1 MVNPSTSASDSDIFI
16 SNSAGSISE
25 GITGGVQGN
34 WERSDSSD
42 SGSVMIMTA
51 YDSNFL
57 QISLGHK
64 LQL

>member
-25 GITGGVQGN
+25 GVTGGVQGN
-34 WERSDSSD
+34 WECSDSSD

-57 QISLGHK
+57 
-64 LQL
+64 